1 MNACSEKG
9 PSFYEWK
16 HNQPCSREGRQ
27 MPCDQ
32 RVRNKAIV
40 VPHSVTCGARATAW
54 VGQLPHHGHPS
65 HARPASQSAWLP
77 SAAGLS
83 TVGCRTSAPR
93 LRHLAIATGQSVQC
107 GARAEEHVRWLAPAV
122 VVLQGYPPSC
132 AAGPRQG
139 LFSREG
145 VHNSTQPSTR
155 RFSGRSRAAH
165 PLLVSSWAWLRTVSR
180 KGRATR
186 PAAER
191 ERCTYLARKA
201 DY

>member
-1 MNACSEKG
+1 MFKEG
-9 PSFYEWK
+9 PNFYEWE
-16 HNQPCSREGRQ
+16 HNQPCNREGRQ
-27 MPCDQ
+27 VQCDQ

-40 VPHSVTCGARATAW
+40 VPQSVTCGARATAW
-54 VGQLPHHGHPS
+54 VGQLPGHGHPS
-65 HARPASQSAWLP
+65 HARPASQPAWLP

-83 TVGCRTSAPR
+83 TVGCRKSASR
-93 LRHLAIATGQSVQC
+93 LRRLAIATRQSVQC
-107 GARAEEHVRWLAPAV
+107 GGRAEEHVRWLAPAV

-145 VHNSTQPSTR
+145 VNNSTQRSTR
-155 RFSGRSRAAH
+155 RFSGRSRAAR
-165 PLLVSSWAWLRTVSR
+165 PLLVSSRGWLRTVSR

-191 ERCTYLARKA
+191 QRWTAG
-201 DY
+201 